1 MRGDEKLRQ
10 GAELFRFAADRS
22 SSDRAREHLLRCAT
36 ELVQLAEWVEAE
48 KRAATASDDGRT
60 RRGGE

>member
-10 GAELFRFAADRS
+10 GAELFRHAAHRS
-22 SSDRAREHLLRCAT
+22 SSDGAREHLLGCAT

-48 KRAATASDDGRT
+48 KRAAATSDDGRT